1 MNLTDSG
8 DVAVVLRA
16 AYIDQNPQHPD
27 AVAAA
32 RRLAERTR
40 KPLGSTGRPYVDP
53 RQIET
58 QEAPS

>member
-1 MNLTDSG
+1 MNLKDSG

-16 AYIDQNPQHPD
+16 AYLDNNPQHPA

-53 RQIET
+53 RQIEEET
-58 QEAPS
+58 ADG